1 MSKRIFFVTAAVL
14 CIASCKTDLP
24 LLHQTKERQ
33 PVQVR
38 VEEIKSEAAPDR
50 SSFVGT
56 VVPSKT
62 VTLTSA
68 HSGTLVSLKVAKGD
82 FVRAG
87 QVVAEVKSQTVE
99 SAYKVAEA
107 NLAQARDGYDRVS
120 RVYPGGGVSE
130 VQYMDI
136 KTKLSQAEA
145 AMESAGKSKS
155 DCLVKAPYDGVVN
168 AVYVDEGVEVLPAVR
183 IATIVDMSGL
193 EIRIAVHENE
203 IGDIRKGEYAT
214 VDVPAFGITG
224 LRARV
229 IDRNLLSTTLSHSYE
244 CNLRLD
250 NIPSGLLPGMSVKVR
265 FESPGEYYLT
275 VPASAVQLDR
285 NGRYVWI
292 YDEGTVRKS
301 YVTLGKY
308 AGRGV
313 IVSDGLSEGDKV
325 ITAGYQ
331 KVSTGMKV
339 VAQ

>member
-1 MSKRIFFVTAAVL
+1 MSKNLLFVVTAIFCL
-14 CIASCKTDLP
+14 TGCKADIP
-24 LLHQTKERQ
+24 KIHQTREKQ
-33 PVQVR
+33 PVIVN
-38 VEEIKSEAAPDR
+38 VEEIRSEAAPER

-56 VVPSKT
+56 VVPSRT
-62 VTLTSA
+62 VTVSSA

-87 QVVAEVKSQTVE
+87 QVIAEVKSQTVE
-99 SAYKVAEA
+99 SACKVAEA
-107 NLAQARDGYDRVS
+107 NLTQARDGYDRVS
-120 RVYPGGGVSE
+120 KVYPEGSISE
-130 VQYMDI
+130 VQYMDV
-136 KTKLSQAEA
+136 KTKLAQAEA
-145 AMESAGKSKS
+145 AMESARKSKE

-168 AVYVDEGVEVLPAVR
+168 AVYVDEGVEMVPALR
-183 IATIVDMSGL
+183 IATIVDMTGL

-203 IGDIRKGEYAT
+203 IADIRKGEFAT
-214 VDVPAFGITG
+214 VEVPAFGTSG

-229 IDRNLLSTTLSHSYE
+229 VDRNLLSSTLSHSYE

-250 NIPSGLLPGMSVKVR
+250 RIPSGLLPGMSVKVR
-265 FESPGEYYLT
+265 FEAPGESCLT

-292 YDEGTVRKS
+292 YDDGIVRKA

-308 AGRGV
+308 AGKGV
-313 IVSDGLSEGDKV
+313 VVSDGLSEGDKV

-331 KVSTGMKV
+331 KVSSGMKV